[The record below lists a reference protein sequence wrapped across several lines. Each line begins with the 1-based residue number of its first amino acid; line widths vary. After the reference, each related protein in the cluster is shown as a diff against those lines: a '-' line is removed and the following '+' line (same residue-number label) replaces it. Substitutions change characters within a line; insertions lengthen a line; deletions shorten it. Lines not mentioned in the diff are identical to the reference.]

1 MKIFFPSIFSRVLET
16 WRNRLY
22 ILAIEPA
29 SCSISERIS
38 RRVSDSHI
46 CEVSPF
52 IIYGNKDNIKLYRW
66 CRKKQINWRT
76 VDDGQ
81 IQESRKQEK
90 RSNGSTI
97 CCDLFFAGGLFIA
110 HGPALTFGTSR
121 IRSPASVRV
130 HVMRYTRR

>member
-52 IIYGNKDNIKLYRW
+52 IIYGNKDNISFTDGAGKNKLIGVPLMLGK
-66 CRKKQINWRT
+66 CRKAESKRRGVMVALYAVIYSL
-76 VDDGQ
+76 
-81 IQESRKQEK
+81 QEAYSSLMARRSRSVH
-90 RSNGSTI
+90 R
-97 CCDLFFAGGLFIA
+97 
-110 HGPALTFGTSR
+110 
-121 IRSPASVRV
+121 ASVPR
-130 HVMRYTRR
+130 HLSESTS